1 MVRENLWELTL
12 QCGETSSHW
21 REGVE
26 LGKNSDEPFA
36 SLVCEIFIYEIYDN
50 LFRRFIFPFFFLRF
64 DSEFQRCYMA
74 KMRLKVSLYQ

>member
-1 MVRENLWELTL
+1 MVRANLWELTL

-26 LGKNSDEPFA
+26 LSKNSDEPFA
-36 SLVCEIFIYEIYDN
+36 SLVCEIFSFYDN

-74 KMRLKVSLYQ
+74 KMRLKVSLNQ

>member
-1 MVRENLWELTL
+1 MVRANLWELTL

-26 LGKNSDEPFA
+26 LGKNSDELFA
-36 SLVCEIFIYEIYDN
+36 SLVCEIFSFYDN
-50 LFRRFIFPFFFLRF
+50 LFRRFFFFFLRF

>member
-1 MVRENLWELTL
+1 MVRANLWELTL

-36 SLVCEIFIYEIYDN
+36 SLVCEIFSFYDD
-50 LFRRFIFPFFFLRF
+50 LFRRFIFPFFFSDLIQNF
-64 DSEFQRCYMA
+64 KDVTW
-74 KMRLKVSLYQ
+74 LK